1 MKQLIWKGI
10 AKLVAQPM
18 VSNAIIAHAKK
29 HPYFHIT
36 SRNGSDVY
44 MERYWVFNP
53 YHPVTG
59 EPRWKPF
66 IPWSIRIHWIRRED
80 RDEHLHD
87 HPWNARTI
95 ILKGWY
101 KEDRIIEDLGMLDH
115 ATHPIYDSLI
125 GISGGKKGIYLR
137 KTGDTASLPHGEYHR
152 IREVS
157 PGGAVTLFITGSYR
171 GTWGFLVNGVKVKW
185 REYLAERAQ

>member
-1 MKQLIWKGI
+1 MKQLIWTAI
-10 AKLVAQPM
+10 AKLVSQPRIA
-18 VSNAIIAHAKK
+18 NAIIAHAKK
-29 HPYFHIT
+29 HPYFHLAN
-36 SRNGSDVY
+36 RDGGDVY

-53 YHPVTG
+53 YDTETNV
-59 EPRWKPF
+59 PRWNPF

-80 RDEHLHD
+80 RDEH
-87 HPWNARTI
+87 PWNARTI

-101 KEDRIIEDLGMLDH
+101 KEERPAPDYWKGCTPF
-115 ATHPIYDSLI
+115 AVKSYDSLFDMVR
-125 GISGGKKGIYLR
+125 GRTQELR

-152 IREVS
+152 ISEVS

-185 REYLAERAQ
+185 RDYLAERAQ